1 VTFRE
6 TEIPG
11 AWMIEIEVARDERG
25 GFARTY
31 DREAFRARGLEEV
44 GDQSSVS
51 FNARAGTL
59 RGLHWQAEPHGECK
73 LIRCTRGAVWDVLL
87 DMRAESPAYGRWVG
101 VELCA
106 SEALEVYA
114 PRGVAHGFITL
125 ADDTELHYQMAG
137 RHSPEHA
144 RGVRWDDPAF
154 GVRWPREPVVMS
166 EADRTRP
173 DHRA

>member
-1 VTFRE
+1 MTFRE
-6 TEIPG
+6 TDLPG
-11 AWMIEIEVARDERG
+11 AWILELDVARDERG

-31 DREAFRARGLEEV
+31 DAKEFRRRGLEPV

-51 FNARAGTL
+51 ANARAGTL
-59 RGLHWQAEPHGECK
+59 RGIHWQEEPHGECK

-87 DMRAESPAYGRWVG
+87 DMRPDSVARGRWIG
-101 VELCA
+101 VELSA
-106 SEALEVYA
+106 SGGLELYA

-137 RHSPEHA
+137 RYSPEHA

-154 GVRWPREPVVMS
+154 GVRWPREPVAMS
-166 EADRTRP
+166 DADRTRP
-173 DHRA
+173 DHAA